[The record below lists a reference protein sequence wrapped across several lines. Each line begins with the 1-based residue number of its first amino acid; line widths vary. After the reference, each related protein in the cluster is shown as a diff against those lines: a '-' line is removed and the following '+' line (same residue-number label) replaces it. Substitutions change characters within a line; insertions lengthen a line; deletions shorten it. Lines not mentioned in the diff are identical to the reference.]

1 MNELMT
7 IINLA
12 IALSKSY
19 RVDITRLDI
28 RYDEEED
35 KTQAYLHLDGHDN
48 PDYKISE
55 DGAVEVVKEKAQP
68 AEESGLFNPPTFSKD
83 ERQQAI
89 DMICRKEEEA
99 RRKLLAEMPP
109 KTVAEALGSMKAS
122 INDLK
127 VPTKPKALTVVP
139 EGRKR
144 PKDRQEKILKM
155 YKEGWT
161 KVKMAEELGVGLS
174 TINYHIQ
181 ALRKKGKI

>member
-1 MNELMT
+1 MNELMI

-19 RVDITRLDI
+19 CVDITRLDI
-28 RYDEEED
+28 RYDEEKD
-35 KTQAYLHLDGHDN
+35 MTQAYLHLDGHEA

-55 DGAVEVVKEKAQP
+55 DGTVEVVKEETQP
-68 AEESGLFNPPTFSKD
+68 EEESGLFKPPTFSKE
-83 ERQQAI
+83 ERQQMI
-89 DMICRKEEEA
+89 DKIISKEEEA

-109 KTVAEALGSMKAS
+109 KTVAEALGDMKAS
-122 INDLK
+122 IGDLK

-139 EGRKR
+139 EGKKR

-161 KVKMAEELGVGLS
+161 KVKMAEELGVGIS

-181 ALRKKGKI
+181 ALREKGKI